1 MCSETNKQVV
11 IKAPWRPLHHVKSF
25 LNPPTGHHQ
34 QTPSNLRDP
43 PAETK
48 VGFSSALFTLFMFIG
63 WKQFG
68 HFKYLS
74 ILLQGLD
81 FMSSC
86 IILSAFFSVHD
97 PIRAQFWNIVHWLIN
112 QSYSGITVV
121 WMTFK
126 LKPLDGSSVT
136 TEFLLLH
143 HKLNSAVKTRF
154 HCLYIISV

>member
-1 MCSETNKQVV
+1 MCSETNKQAV

-48 VGFSSALFTLFMFIG
+48 VAFSSALFTVSVYWLKAI
-63 WKQFG
+63 WSL
-68 HFKYLS
+68 HIFKYLY
-74 ILLQGLD
+74 LLQGLD
-81 FMSSC
+81 FMSSS
-86 IILSAFFSVHD
+86 IILR
-97 PIRAQFWNIVHWLIN
+97 PIRAQFWNIVHWLWLIN
-112 QSYSGITVV
+112 QSYSGITVL
-121 WMTFK
+121 WLTFE

-143 HKLNSAVKTRF
+143 HKQNSAGKTHF